1 MSIPLG
7 SDAIFNTIQDVKDS
21 DDGPNPVPDNPTAAV
36 GPTAVAG
43 TADTYMRSDA
53 APVLSNTTVTPG
65 TYQHTTLTVD
75 QQGRITAA
83 STGTDAVGVNTITFG
98 TTGLTPATGTAGN
111 VTVAGTLAV
120 TSGGTGI
127 NTIAKGSL
135 LSATA
140 ADTIAALPGT
150 ADRQVPAYETGTDLF
165 ETKALSTGSSGLA
178 YGAVGGATSLTFTRN
193 TSGVPPQYATGDNT
207 AVLFQDWGG
216 TGQDLSGSTLSSLT
230 GQLMPNTNLFPRIT
244 QQSNTTSTSGSS
256 LLYSLLPTDVAPQ
269 NGTGLTLTIFG
280 AGAQVTTIVPTPI
293 PDGFTTG
300 ANYAPGDVITIPQAS
315 IPGGSADLII
325 TLVAADFTGTGV
337 QGVYMGGYNSAGIIA
352 DMGKGSIVSPDGTI
366 DVAAQNGLANRS
378 EGQVKLTLADT
389 AVTAASYTSANITV
403 DAQGRLT
410 SAANGAAG
418 TMSSFTSAGDS
429 GPSQTIANGNTLTIA
444 GGTGLTSVASATD
457 TVTVNLSN
465 TAVTAAAYGSATA
478 VPTFTVDAQGR
489 LTAASNATIA
499 IGGSA
504 GNGKIL
510 IGRTT
515 GAATFANLAKAG
527 NITIANGTNT
537 ITVSSVATQITGASG
552 YFVMYYDVTNKTFK
566 YLN

>member
-256 LLYSLLPTDVAPQ
+256 LLYSLLPTDVIRCRTAIPVKC
-269 NGTGLTLTIFG
+269 GT
-280 AGAQVTTIVPTPI
+280 
-293 PDGFTTG
+293 
-300 ANYAPGDVITIPQAS
+300 
-315 IPGGSADLII
+315 
-325 TLVAADFTGTGV
+325 
-337 QGVYMGGYNSAGIIA
+337 
-352 DMGKGSIVSPDGTI
+352 
-366 DVAAQNGLANRS
+366 
-378 EGQVKLTLADT
+378 KL
-389 AVTAASYTSANITV
+389 
-403 DAQGRLT
+403 R
-410 SAANGAAG
+410 
-418 TMSSFTSAGDS
+418 
-429 GPSQTIANGNTLTIA
+429 
-444 GGTGLTSVASATD
+444 
-457 TVTVNLSN
+457 
-465 TAVTAAAYGSATA
+465 
-478 VPTFTVDAQGR
+478 
-489 LTAASNATIA
+489 
-499 IGGSA
+499 
-504 GNGKIL
+504 
-510 IGRTT
+510 
-515 GAATFANLAKAG
+515 
-527 NITIANGTNT
+527 
-537 ITVSSVATQITGASG
+537 
-552 YFVMYYDVTNKTFK
+552 NKSHT
-566 YLN
+566 